1 MGFLTDVLS
10 VETVLWVRL
19 MQASLIIT
27 PARALL
33 NDKTGGR
40 WSNDTLMSFLTMTAR
55 ELMRDV
61 KWPPARLTTWSI
73 PGVQEYQI
81 PDELIRVYSVYLQGQ
96 LCTETTIQTLEGH
109 QIQRYDQC
117 GFGSAPLTGGGGPP
131 GNAGN
136 YVPQWTV
143 QPPMS
148 YPVAN
153 QWGYPRPDAEGWS
166 MGQPPRYYLRGGY
179 IGFVP
184 IPSNAPGLDNF
195 GNPIPNITIDC
206 VVLPQQVL
214 ELAQP
219 LFFPDLFSEAL
230 IWGVV
235 EKAKF
240 SDDTSS
246 TKESR
251 TFARER
257 YNEQAGKMR
266 MWAANYTGDQPGG
279 PKMTTDRPLWPGR
292 KQRTY
297 GSGGYP

>member
-1 MGFLTDVLS
+1 MGLFTAVLA
-10 VETVLWVRL
+10 VEAVLWARL
-19 MQASLIIT
+19 MRVSLIIT

-40 WSNDTLMSFLTMTAR
+40 WSDDTLMSFLTMTAR

-61 KWPPARLTTWSI
+61 KWPPARLTTWTI
-73 PGVQEYQI
+73 PGNQEYQI

-109 QIQRYDQC
+109 QIQRYDQH

-184 IPSNAPGLDNF
+184 IPANGPGYDNL
-195 GNPIPNITIDC
+195 GNPIPNICDRLRDSAAAGIGTGPA
-206 VVLPQQVL
+206 VVLPGSLLRGAHLGRGGEGQVL
-214 ELAQP
+214 GRY
-219 LFFPDLFSEAL
+219 L
-230 IWGVV
+230 IH
-235 EKAKF
+235 ERE
-240 SDDTSS
+240 SDVC
-246 TKESR
+246 
-251 TFARER
+251 A
-257 YNEQAGKMR
+257 
-266 MWAANYTGDQPGG
+266 
-279 PKMTTDRPLWPGR
+279 
-292 KQRTY
+292 
-297 GSGGYP
+297 